1 MSNEV
6 ILWII
11 FNVVV
16 AGLLY
21 VDLKIINRHAHVVS
35 IREAAF
41 WSVVWI
47 SLALLFNLGIYQF
60 MGKQKALEFL
70 TAYVIEKSLSVDN
83 LFVFIMIFAHFG
95 VEARY
100 QPRILHWGILGAL
113 VMRFVLILAGV
124 QLINAFHWIIYIFGA
139 FLVYTGIK
147 MGILGEQRIEPEE
160 NTLLRLFRRFLP
172 FTKENFGE
180 DFFVKN
186 GGVWRATPLFAA
198 LIVVEASDLVFAVD
212 SIPAVLAITPDFFIV
227 YTSNVFA
234 ILGLRAL
241 YFLLA
246 GVMGMFRYLKIGLSV
261 VLCYVGIKML
271 LVDVYK
277 IPTGVSLGI
286 VLGILALSIL
296 ASVLIKK
303 KHEEDPHGSGGQAPA
318 GARENPR

>member
-1 MSNEV
+1 MSNEA
-6 ILWII
+6 ILWIV
-11 FNVVV
+11 FNLVV

-35 IREAAF
+35 FREAAL

-83 LFVFIMIFAHFG
+83 LFIFIMIFGHFHI
-95 VEARY
+95 APKY

-147 MGILGEQRIEPEE
+147 MGMTREQKIEPEE
-160 NTLLRLFRRFLP
+160 NALLRLFRRFLP
-172 FTKENFGE
+172 FTKETAGE
-180 DFFVKN
+180 DFFVKI

-212 SIPAVLAITPDFFIV
+212 SIPAVLSITTNTFIV

-246 GVMGMFRYLKIGLSV
+246 GVMGMFRYLKLGLSV
-261 VLCYVGIKML
+261 ILCYVGVKML
-271 LVDVYK
+271 LMGVYK
-277 IPTGVSLGI
+277 IHTGVSLGI
-286 VLGILALSIL
+286 VLGILALSVL
-296 ASVLIKK
+296 ASVLIKEK
-303 KHEEDPHGSGGQAPA
+303 KEDERGGDIAAGSGKDYQI
-318 GARENPR
+318 

>member
-1 MSNEV
+1 MSNEAV
-6 ILWII
+6 LWIV

-21 VDLKIINRHAHVVS
+21 IDLKIINRHAHV
-35 IREAAF
+35 ITFREAAF

-47 SLALLFNLGIYQF
+47 GLALLFNLGIYQF

-83 LFVFIMIFAHFG
+83 LFVFIMIFAHFKI
-95 VEARY
+95 APIY

-124 QLINAFHWIIYIFGA
+124 QLINAFHWIIYVFGG

-147 MGILGEQRIEPEE
+147 MGMAGEHKLEPEE
-160 NTLLRLFRRFLP
+160 NALLRFFRRFLP
-172 FTKENFGE
+172 FTKEIAGE
-180 DFFVKN
+180 DFFVKI
-186 GGVWRATPLFAA
+186 GGAWRATPLFAA

-212 SIPAVLAITPDFFIV
+212 SIPAVLAITTNTFIV

-246 GVMGMFRYLKIGLSV
+246 GVMGMFRYLKPGLSII
-261 VLCYVGIKML
+261 LCYVGVKML
-271 LVDVYK
+271 LMGVYK
-277 IPTGVSLGI
+277 IHTGVSLGI
-286 VLGILALSIL
+286 VLGILALSVL
-296 ASVLIKK
+296 ASVLIKEK
-303 KHEEDPHGSGGQAPA
+303 KEA
-318 GARENPR
+318 GV